1 MTTRNAMRYQQCW
14 PERALRRV
22 FHALLF
28 PPVARRNVHLAGTN
42 YLGVRH
48 FRSKP
53 DGLEV
58 GLVPRLDQERYA
70 VLMSQML
77 GHVRKIRSE
86 GNGWP
91 EPKHIRF
98 TARFL
103 SDLCQVILA
112 PIHPPKAVTEVA
124 GALRVNRVHDY
135 PGELSMFN
143 SGIKVGIRYSA
154 AQGIDAACD

>member
-53 DGLEV
+53 DRLEAGLS
-58 GLVPRLDQERYA
+58 PRLDQERCA

-91 EPKHIRF
+91 EPKHISLA
-98 TARFL
+98 ARFL
-103 SDLCQVILA
+103 SDLCEVILA
-112 PIHPPKAVTEVA
+112 PVHSPNAVTEVA
-124 GALRVNRVHDY
+124 CAWRINGIHDDAGAL
-135 PGELSMFN
+135 GMFG
-143 SGIKVGIRYSA
+143 SGGGLVSRCQRA
-154 AQGIDAACD
+154 TPAVVT